1 MGKGEEEEKKHH
13 REIEKRYTTGY
24 QNLLNL
30 KKKKKRKS
38 SSCEQQHQLHK
49 HHRDSCGWNKTFR
62 ASMGSTGHSCTAW
75 NIHLPQKS
83 TPPWFSPGRWP
94 SPPAVFSQWMVRTSA
109 LAGEGGRELPKEEN
123 CTSRHHLGRTCV
135 VRSYGESMADRGRSP
150 GTNDRLISVEELDWE
165 GAQQWACSA
174 HTGSLRDAEAQKLAL
189 STSLVTG
196 LVRRH
201 PGTQR
206 REHQISE
213 KGSFKGIF
221 RGDGDVL

>member
-13 REIEKRYTTGY
+13 REIEKKIHHR
-24 QNLLNL
+24 LPEPPEF
-30 KKKKKRKS
+30 KKKKGKAAAVS
-38 SSCEQQHQLHK
+38 SNINYTSITETHVNETKLSELPWGLQVI
-49 HHRDSCGWNKTFR
+49 
-62 ASMGSTGHSCTAW
+62 SCTAW

-83 TPPWFSPGRWP
+83 TPPWFSPGCWL

-109 LAGEGGRELPKEEN
+109 LAREGQELPKEEN

-135 VRSYGESMADRGRSP
+135 VRSYGESTADRGRSP

-174 HTGSLRDAEAQKLAL
+174 HTGSLRDAEVQMLAL

-196 LVRRH
+196 LVWRH

-213 KGSFKGIF
+213 EGSFKGIF